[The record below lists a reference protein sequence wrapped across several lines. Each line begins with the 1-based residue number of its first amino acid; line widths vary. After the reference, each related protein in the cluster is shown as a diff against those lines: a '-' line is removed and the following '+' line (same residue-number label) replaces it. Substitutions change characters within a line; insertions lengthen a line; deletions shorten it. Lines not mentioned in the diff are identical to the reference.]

1 MINGAVP
8 SVSEN
13 IYECLINKAKSLKCP
28 RLLRS
33 LQFNYRKRHK
43 YWNCYRQVQDNNCTS
58 EQDNRVMTRHGKGE
72 GLVDGVQRMVRLAI
86 ADKAKFKLAAEGKMV
101 AKGPTVK
108 DRNARVERAI

>member
-1 MINGAVP
+1 
-8 SVSEN
+8 
-13 IYECLINKAKSLKCP
+13 
-28 RLLRS
+28 
-33 LQFNYRKRHK
+33 
-43 YWNCYRQVQDNNCTS
+43 
-58 EQDNRVMTRHGKGE
+58 MTRHGKGE